1 LFLLLASTPA
11 RAGDEALFE
20 LETRSDDSAQADG
33 KPVGGVKVQLRG
45 ERTREVTTDAHGLAK
60 VKLPAGRYLVVVV
73 DPRFAEY
80 AIEVVAA
87 VETPLSLTAIA
98 PATLSGKV
106 VDTRGHPVAGA
117 KLEVTRPETPSWIHP
132 AWRALEG
139 GNSAQAVPLARD
151 GRFRLT
157 RLVPGD
163 YGLSASAPGKVSS
176 SSSVSIETGQV
187 ARSDL
192 VLSNPGRLVVRVL
205 DGGKPVQGA
214 SVDVGNEGPDL
225 HEQTDA
231 EGRARFEGLAPGEL
245 RVHVSQG
252 KRALSKTVS
261 LAEGSSPEVTLDLSS
276 P

>member
-1 LFLLLASTPA
+1 
-11 RAGDEALFE
+11 
-20 LETRSDDSAQADG
+20 
-33 KPVGGVKVQLRG
+33 
-45 ERTREVTTDAHGLAK
+45 
-60 VKLPAGRYLVVVV
+60 
-73 DPRFAEY
+73 
-80 AIEVVAA
+80 
-87 VETPLSLTAIA
+87 
-98 PATLSGKV
+98 
-106 VDTRGHPVAGA
+106 
-117 KLEVTRPETPSWIHP
+117 
-132 AWRALEG
+132 
-139 GNSAQAVPLARD
+139 
-151 GRFRLT
+151 
-157 RLVPGD
+157 
-163 YGLSASAPGKVSS
+163 
-176 SSSVSIETGQV
+176 VSIETGQV